1 MAAVGQTVRMVTAG
15 LADAIPFVATLDIE
29 VEEVAPQ
36 GVTATMKWARERRTT
51 GHVGPGLPL

>member
-15 LADAIPFVATLDIE
+15 LAVAIPFAATLDIE

-36 GVTATMKWARERRTT
+36 GVTATIKWARERCTT
-51 GHVGPGLPL
+51 GGICMDGR